1 MRRTEGTAAAAVTQ
15 GRVQLTNPLRFP
27 PRLSRQARVGWALL
41 ILAAIAAAAIAD
53 VGAQDSINLG
63 SIDYALESQTFVGNG
78 LEGLVAVR
86 QKAIVLSSNGPAKG
100 TSPLG
105 VEARANLP
113 PAQTALV
120 SNNYEFTFEMKEVAA
135 SSWQSGD
142 NFRIDVSG
150 NGTLLGT
157 VYSKQGVIDDNVI
170 EGVTVHI
177 DSGSTDKYLYAWS
190 IVISRQ

>member
-1 MRRTEGTAAAAVTQ
+1 MRRTEGAATAAATR
-15 GRVQLTNPLRFP
+15 GGVQLTNPFCFP

-41 ILAAIAAAAIAD
+41 ILAAIAGAAIVD

-63 SIDYALESQTFVGNG
+63 SIDYALESQKFVGNG
-78 LEGLVAVR
+78 LEVLVAVR
-86 QKAIVLSSNGPAKG
+86 QKTIALSATGTAAG
-100 TSPLG
+100 TSPPG
-105 VEARANLP
+105 IEATDALP
-113 PAQTALV
+113 DAQTALV
-120 SNNYEFTFEMKEVAA
+120 ASNYEFRFEMKEVVAT
-135 SSWQSGD
+135 SWQSGD

-157 VYSKQGVIDDNVI
+157 VYSKQATANDSTI

-190 IVISRQ
+190 IEISRQ